1 MKLRDLYENYELK
14 RSEYVNKEDKKL
26 PKHILLENEHVQIIL
41 FYYTFEIVIGGKR
54 IYTIDGS
61 QAVRDRYDVF
71 NYTPDEVIGSEDIL
85 HFIDDNKDYINIP
98 KGLKMGMYPYNY
110 YGYTGWK
117 IFDNN
122 FPIRLLNGLDTKKQM
137 NIQSFY
143 TNDMIKK
150 DDNYGY
156 QVYTT
161 QYKLVIDDGIIRG
174 VLKYDDGTDD
184 NIMMNGWYR
193 LK

>member
-14 RSEYVNKEDKKL
+14 RSEYVTKEDRKL

-41 FYYTFEIVIGGKR
+41 FYFTFEIVIGGKR
-54 IYTIDGS
+54 IYTIDGR

-137 NIQSFY
+137 NIQSFH

-161 QYKLVIDDGIIRG
+161 RYKLVIDDGIIRG

>member
-1 MKLRDLYENYELK
+1 M
-14 RSEYVNKEDKKL
+14 
-26 PKHILLENEHVQIIL
+26 

-54 IYTIDGS
+54 IYTIDGR

-71 NYTPDEVIGSEDIL
+71 KYTPDEVIGSEDIL
-85 HFIDDNKDYINIP
+85 DFIDDNKDYLNIP
-98 KGLKMGMYPYNY
+98 KGLMGMYPYNY

-117 IFDNN
+117 IFDDN

-137 NIQSFY
+137 NIQSLY

-174 VLKYDDGTDD
+174 VVKYDDGLND
-184 NIMMNGWYR
+184 NMMVNGWYR

>member
-1 MKLRDLYENYELK
+1 M
-14 RSEYVNKEDKKL
+14 
-26 PKHILLENEHVQIIL
+26 
-41 FYYTFEIVIGGKR
+41 G
-54 IYTIDGS
+54 
-61 QAVRDRYDVF
+61 DRL
-71 NYTPDEVIGSEDIL
+71 DEVIGSEDIL
-85 HFIDDNKDYINIP
+85 HFIDDNKDYLNIP
-98 KGLKMGMYPYNY
+98 MRLKMGMYPYN

-137 NIQSFY
+137 NIQSFH
-143 TNDMIKK
+143 TNAMIKK

-184 NIMMNGWYR
+184 NIMMNGWYS